1 MCEYFVLCF
10 FNFDIIV
17 ILLIYIEELCGM
29 FFYEFSNCIFMNK
42 IILVGIKCVNNLK

>member
-10 FNFDIIV
+10 FNFDIIE

-29 FFYEFSNCIFMNK
+29 FFYEISNCSFMK
-42 IILVGIKCVNNLK
+42 KKNNIRVYKMC